1 MKTKKNNFNR
11 SDAKTMTVLT
21 KAEILYLRSKGK
33 SIKEISRLTKRSFDW
48 ISILIDTFEK
58 STFSQKLI
66 KQWEKHKNGNR
77 KNQETKT
84 QIKSNISSTSRRV
97 RPKSTN
103 TKRTSKSISKH
114 RTKRY
119 IDITKPG
126 NGKNRSQNNRKSG
139 TLVDTLKNTRDYK
152 NV

>member
-11 SDAKTMTVLT
+11 SDAKTMTVLN

-33 SIKEISRLTKRSFDW
+33 SIKEISKLTKRSFDW

-84 QIKSNISSTSRRV
+84 QTKSNISSTSRRI
-97 RPKSTN
+97 RPKNTN

-114 RTKRY
+114 RIQRHRH
-119 IDITKPG
+119 ITKPD